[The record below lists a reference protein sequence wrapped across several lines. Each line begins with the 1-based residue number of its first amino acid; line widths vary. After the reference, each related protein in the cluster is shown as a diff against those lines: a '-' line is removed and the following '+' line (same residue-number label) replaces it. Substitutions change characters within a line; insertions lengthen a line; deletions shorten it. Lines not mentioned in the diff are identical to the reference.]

1 MEQNNRQELVTLPRP
16 EFEAL
21 LEQAAC
27 RGARKALHQVG
38 LHDESAAQ
46 DIHDLR
52 DLLGAFRGAK
62 RESFRSFIRWL
73 TLGVLALLLAGLAAK
88 AGIHI
93 THK

>member
-1 MEQNNRQELVTLPRP
+1 MKTQVLRP
-16 EFEAL
+16 IRCAIYT
-21 LEQAAC
+21 
-27 RGARKALHQVG
+27 RKALHQVG

-52 DLLGAFRGAK
+52 DLLGAFRAAK
-62 RESFRSFIRWL
+62 REAFRSFIRWL